1 MEATMSPK
9 SLNTRPVMP
18 LSLVAP
24 GETVEVVELRVP
36 DAERQRLHEL
46 GLLPGVSVRVV
57 KSDASTGL
65 ILALHQDGRLALN
78 RGTAHKLL
86 VSLKNGKD

>member
-1 MEATMSPK
+1 MISMEASMTPK

-36 DAERQRLHEL
+36 DAERQRLQEL
-46 GLLPGVSVRVV
+46 GLLPGVSVRVI
-57 KSDASTGL
+57 KSDAEHRSDPCAASGW
-65 ILALHQDGRLALN
+65 AAGAEPGH
-78 RGTAHKLL
+78 GT
-86 VSLKNGKD
+86 

>member
-1 MEATMSPK
+1 
-9 SLNTRPVMP
+9 
-18 LSLVAP
+18 
-24 GETVEVVELRVP
+24 
-36 DAERQRLHEL
+36 
-46 GLLPGVSVRVV
+46 VRVV

-86 VSLKNGKD
+86 VSLKTGKD